1 MPAAISS
8 TESSERLFV
17 RVLKALCVVMVALI
31 GIAVMASSGTQSG
44 GSRVA
49 MALFG
54 LATLLAAV
62 GGAVTWFPRSRRPEA
77 YISST
82 GGAVTVSLVRRLPA
96 VTLTMLLVLA
106 ALLLIGAVAV
116 GDGSSWILGGLAL
129 LLLIPVPD
137 LVRGLGRRPHL
148 RIDPAELRM
157 HGWTSDVEIAW
168 GDVLEVSQANL
179 NAQTP
184 VVRVHGR
191 DGAASYQHTKRGIL
205 FGKRPTSPDL
215 DVPSTS
221 LDDPYGIYV
230 ILNGLAMARDDERP
244 GMVAE
249 IPGLLEDRANGIR
262 PEMQSRR

>member
-1 MPAAISS
+1 M
-8 TESSERLFV
+8 ESSERLLV
-17 RVLKALCVVMVALI
+17 RVLKALCVVVVALI
-31 GIAVMASSGTQSG
+31 GVAVMASSGTQSG

-54 LATLLAAV
+54 FAVLVAAV
-62 GGAVTWFPRSRRPEA
+62 GGAVTWFPRTRRPEA
-77 YISST
+77 YVSSADC
-82 GGAVTVSLVRRLPA
+82 AVTVSLTRRPQT
-96 VTLTMLLVLA
+96 VTLTMLVVLA

-116 GDGSSWILGGLAL
+116 ADGSSWILGALAL

-137 LVRGLGRRPHL
+137 LVKGLGRRPHL
-148 RIDPAELRM
+148 RIDPAGIRM

-184 VVRVHGR
+184 VLRVRGR
-191 DGAASYQHTKRGIL
+191 VGAASYGHAKRGIL
-205 FGKRPTSPDL
+205 FGKRPANPDL

-244 GMVAE
+244 GMVAA
-249 IPGLLEDRANGIR
+249 IPGLLEDRADGIR
-262 PEMQSRR
+262 PEKQSRR